1 MAKAVVKSAAAAAS
15 SAVLKY
21 AHSFLEIKAMEPGAD
36 GKRRFK
42 GIATTPTA
50 DRSGD
55 IVEPK
60 GAEFKLPIPLCW
72 MHNTRDPVG
81 WVTAARVTDKGIEIE
96 GEIANI
102 QEPASLKERLD
113 TAWAMLAGKLVQGL
127 SIGFKPLEEA
137 RIGDTY
143 SYRYLKWLWLELSP
157 VTVPAN
163 GDCSIT
169 QIKSVDDAIR
179 RAASGAPGGG
189 PVVRLDRLPA
199 ASGNPVPGASGDQQ
213 STRRKGVVY
222 LN

>member
-1 MAKAVVKSAAAAAS
+1 MSTAVVKSTPSTSAAM
-15 SAVLKY
+15 KY

-81 WVTAARVTDKGIEIE
+81 WVTAAKVTDKGIEIE
-96 GEIANI
+96 GEIASV

-113 TAWAMLAGKLVQGL
+113 TAWAMLTVKLVQGL

-169 QIKSVDDAIR
+169 QIKSADEVVR
-179 RAASGAPGGG
+179 RAALGAHGGSL
-189 PVVRLDRLPA
+189 VVRLDPAPA
-199 ASGNPVPGASGDQQ
+199 ASGTPSPGASGDQKPA
-213 STRRKGVVY
+213 RRKGVVY